1 MVTAIPLFFITFTTT
16 FAVIKKVFSAD
27 TKIGFL
33 AMAKDLQNQI
43 LQNPNLL
50 PEQIVKIERAIFNQ
64 HLVAFIAMFF
74 LIVLW
79 IIIFESI
86 RHLYIKRYEK
96 N

>member
-1 MVTAIPLFFITFTTT
+1 
-16 FAVIKKVFSAD
+16 
-27 TKIGFL
+27 
-33 AMAKDLQNQI
+33 MAKDLQNQI

-64 HLVAFIAMFF
+64 QLVAFIAMFF
-74 LIVLW
+74 LIILW

-86 RHLYIKRYEK
+86 RHLFFKNHEK

>member
-1 MVTAIPLFFITFTTT
+1 
-16 FAVIKKVFSAD
+16 
-27 TKIGFL
+27 
-33 AMAKDLQNQI
+33 MAKDLQNQI

-64 HLVAFIAMFF
+64 QLVAFIAMFF